1 MRANDLQKAYFAIFE
16 RVENLTI
23 RRNLIFGKIQLFDAN
38 LNDSHEIA
46 SMGIVS
52 GKKAAISTK

>member
-1 MRANDLQKAYFAIFE
+1 MTS
-16 RVENLTI
+16 V
-23 RRNLIFGKIQLFDAN
+23 RRNLILGKSQLFDAN

-46 SMGIVS
+46 SLGIVS